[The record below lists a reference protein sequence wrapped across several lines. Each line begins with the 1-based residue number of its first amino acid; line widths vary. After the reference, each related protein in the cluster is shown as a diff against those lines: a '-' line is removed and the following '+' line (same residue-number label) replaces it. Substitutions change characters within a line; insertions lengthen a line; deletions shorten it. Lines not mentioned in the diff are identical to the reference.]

1 MRGRTDEPLD
11 RLAGDLDRWSS
22 GGLDGAEAASLAAS
36 LVASAE
42 SLTGPGN
49 VAAADRD
56 LARRYLDV
64 TADPAFLGRLEYPG
78 MVGRWAETAFSF
90 IRLTGYSLLDMFEDR
105 VRAVGPHIL
114 FRDMSGP
121 AFTEWSYS
129 EVAGRVRQIAGVF
142 HLMSGGREPRV
153 ALFSENHLDIACSDL
168 ACLFYG
174 ILVTPLNPHFSSDNL
189 AMIFDKLGINIV
201 VTDTPQRIEVLRET
215 ARKASGPFKVIS
227 VNRIPGGEPGPE
239 FLGELVLGV
248 SRREV
253 DEVLGGLPKR
263 DIGRVCTVMFTSGS
277 TGVPKGVSF
286 SAYNLVSKRFARA
299 AALPEV
305 GRDEVLLSF
314 LPLYHTFGRYFEL
327 LGAIFWRGTY
337 VFTGNPSAETVLSLF
352 PKVNPTGFV
361 SVPIRWLQLYE
372 KCQDEISTPGR
383 EGDLA
388 EAVRSVIGDRLRW
401 GISAAGYLDPQV
413 FRFFE
418 RFGVKLVA
426 GFGMTEGTGGMTMT
440 PPGGYVENTQGLP
453 LPGVELKLGEGGEL
467 LARGHYIA
475 RYLDDKGP
483 WEDIPYPEGPCSDYW
498 LRTGDVFQVLSNGYY
513 RIVDRIKDI
522 YKNNRGQTVAPRKV
536 EGRFDSV
543 PGIKRA
549 FLAGDGRPFNAL
561 LIVPDMEDSVLRES
575 LVRENEREYYRTI
588 INAANQ
594 DLAPYERVVN
604 FILLDRDFDRDRGEL
619 TAKGTFNRKKIER
632 NFRGVLDELYR
643 KNYIDLRKDDLHVR
657 VPLWLLRDLGLLED
671 GFKLEAG
678 GLVDPARGLRLAL
691 GYEPDTRRWLVG
703 DLAYEI
709 KNAVID
715 LGLFARQPNLWCG
728 NPALVSFLP
737 CKEGWDTSHPGIS
750 ERASLPMNRRVMPGD
765 EDVPLPSGAK
775 DQSLVRTHVI
785 LSRMLFSTF
794 VDDALALANVERSFY
809 ESTDVRISTLIRH
822 RLEAMARHPKEE
834 LRCWAYRLLI
844 LDEPRPGYN
853 PPLPSFVDSGLS
865 FLNEESIE
873 LIASTRLGG
882 GRLNALRRRM
892 ADYRD
897 TLSWPASEKTRDQFM
912 RILRLFADFARLHP
926 ELVSGVAG
934 ELASWALLTQ
944 EPVLSR
950 TAGDLLARVL
960 AVHRANLAAAVTAKV
975 DGRFVD
981 NMFLEEGFSDEE
993 RSALIRALCD
1003 PTFLMESISVAYGR
1017 EPFDLD
1023 DLPSSRV
1030 WVSRLKSGP
1039 GTLGCRVS
1047 VNMRKDE
1054 HFDLK
1059 VMIEGGSVDE
1069 RTLTAK
1075 ALWYLAL
1082 SEHHDRAGLLPRFGA
1097 WRPDLKAFSCRFF
1110 GRLTA
1115 WERIREFAGRNSAA
1129 LPVATPQEWRPLFVS
1144 AMSAFLRLLR
1154 AAGFR
1159 IVPGIPTPENVAV
1172 EHAESGDGGVVLSLE
1187 GRRPYSGPVSIIR
1200 PMIDGFYRKTV
1211 AAYPWAVKFID
1222 PAWIFDAC
1230 LEAWDADSAR
1240 VFFDDLRREL
1250 EGGDIVL
1257 PDGGGLASALGEY
1270 LEDIKRNP
1278 IVPLPA
1284 LNAVHRYKDWESDN
1298 PQSGREEKE
1307 RKVLEFLDQHELD
1320 SRPEW
1325 VRFYV
1330 YRHTYF
1336 ASLGAEVAEAFENL
1350 IRKMIQSPGKE
1361 AVHFLELSDLQTVME
1376 DERDRRVFGRMVF
1389 PRLKTGAGF
1398 NISRSGESG
1407 REKVLVRSV
1416 IKDGKG
1422 AEFVF
1427 SEAWDPVE
1435 IGRLYRLFFKAN
1447 YPMIISQE
1455 DRHYVVRDKGGEVVG
1470 GLSFRYMSRNA
1481 VFIDGIAVSE
1491 NLQKNHLGRA
1501 MLNDFMARMEN
1512 YGVKVVMT
1520 HYLLPAFFLKSGFV
1534 VDKRWGALIRYL

>member
-1 MRGRTDEPLD
+1 MG
-11 RLAGDLDRWSS
+11 
-22 GGLDGAEAASLAAS
+22 
-36 LVASAE
+36 
-42 SLTGPGN
+42 
-49 VAAADRD
+49 
-56 LARRYLDV
+56 
-64 TADPAFLGRLEYPG
+64 
-78 MVGRWAETAFSF
+78 
-90 IRLTGYSLLDMFEDR
+90 
-105 VRAVGPHIL
+105 
-114 FRDMSGP
+114 
-121 AFTEWSYS
+121 
-129 EVAGRVRQIAGVF
+129 
-142 HLMSGGREPRV
+142 
-153 ALFSENHLDIACSDL
+153 
-168 ACLFYG
+168 
-174 ILVTPLNPHFSSDNL
+174 
-189 AMIFDKLGINIV
+189 
-201 VTDTPQRIEVLRET
+201 
-215 ARKASGPFKVIS
+215 
-227 VNRIPGGEPGPE
+227 
-239 FLGELVLGV
+239 
-248 SRREV
+248 
-253 DEVLGGLPKR
+253 
-263 DIGRVCTVMFTSGS
+263 
-277 TGVPKGVSF
+277 
-286 SAYNLVSKRFARA
+286 
-299 AALPEV
+299 
-305 GRDEVLLSF
+305 
-314 LPLYHTFGRYFEL
+314 
-327 LGAIFWRGTY
+327 
-337 VFTGNPSAETVLSLF
+337 
-352 PKVNPTGFV
+352 
-361 SVPIRWLQLYE
+361 
-372 KCQDEISTPGR
+372 
-383 EGDLA
+383 
-388 EAVRSVIGDRLRW
+388 
-401 GISAAGYLDPQV
+401 
-413 FRFFE
+413 
-418 RFGVKLVA
+418 
-426 GFGMTEGTGGMTMT
+426 
-440 PPGGYVENTQGLP
+440 
-453 LPGVELKLGEGGEL
+453 
-467 LARGHYIA
+467 
-475 RYLDDKGP
+475 
-483 WEDIPYPEGPCSDYW
+483 
-498 LRTGDVFQVLSNGYY
+498 
-513 RIVDRIKDI
+513 
-522 YKNNRGQTVAPRKV
+522 
-536 EGRFDSV
+536 
-543 PGIKRA
+543 
-549 FLAGDGRPFNAL
+549 
-561 LIVPDMEDSVLRES
+561 
-575 LVRENEREYYRTI
+575 
-588 INAANQ
+588 
-594 DLAPYERVVN
+594 
-604 FILLDRDFDRDRGEL
+604 
-619 TAKGTFNRKKIER
+619 
-632 NFRGVLDELYR
+632 
-643 KNYIDLRKDDLHVR
+643 
-657 VPLWLLRDLGLLED
+657 
-671 GFKLEAG
+671 
-678 GLVDPARGLRLAL
+678 
-691 GYEPDTRRWLVG
+691 
-703 DLAYEI
+703 
-709 KNAVID
+709 
-715 LGLFARQPNLWCG
+715 
-728 NPALVSFLP
+728 
-737 CKEGWDTSHPGIS
+737 
-750 ERASLPMNRRVMPGD
+750 
-765 EDVPLPSGAK
+765 
-775 DQSLVRTHVI
+775 
-785 LSRMLFSTF
+785 
-794 VDDALALANVERSFY
+794 
-809 ESTDVRISTLIRH
+809 
-822 RLEAMARHPKEE
+822 
-834 LRCWAYRLLI
+834 YRLLI

-1389 PRLKTGAGF
+1389 PRLKNGAGF

-1407 REKVLVRSV
+1407 REKGPGQVGHQGREGRGIRFQRGLGPGGDRQALPPVLQGQLPDDHLPGGPSLCRPRQGRGSGRRTELQVHVAQRRFHRRDS
-1416 IKDGKG
+1416 GLG
-1422 AEFVF
+1422 EPAEEPPGPGHAQRFHGPHG
-1427 SEAWDPVE
+1427 ELRGQGGHDPLPAA
-1435 IGRLYRLFFKAN
+1435 GLL
-1447 YPMIISQE
+1447 P
-1455 DRHYVVRDKGGEVVG
+1455 EV
-1470 GLSFRYMSRNA
+1470 GLRRRQA
-1481 VFIDGIAVSE
+1481 
-1491 NLQKNHLGRA
+1491 LGRPHQVSLTGRA
-1501 MLNDFMARMEN
+1501 PD
-1512 YGVKVVMT
+1512 
-1520 HYLLPAFFLKSGFV
+1520 P
-1534 VDKRWGALIRYL
+1534 